1 MEQAQE
7 TTEQQSEGMTTG
19 ETIKYGVI
27 GLIVI
32 GGCFFIGRSL
42 IRKAQADKE
51 EMKTYTEGSE
61 ATFAK
66 QIKMAFD
73 NDMAFGWGTDEEK
86 LRATVI
92 AIPSREAFGKVV
104 KSYQK
109 LYNRS
114 MMRDMQEELQSTEY
128 NEILYIIAAKPE
140 RGNQLLP
147 PSLSPAQYSS
157 WAKRLKAAFDI
168 TYWGFPGTDE
178 EAIKAVFSEMP
189 TQAAFA
195 QTAAY
200 YNKAFGR
207 NLQKDLDS
215 ELEFWEKDGIMDIL
229 NKKPKA

>member
-1 MEQAQE
+1 MEQAKENGQPH
-7 TTEQQSEGMTTG
+7 SEGMTTG
-19 ETIKYGVI
+19 ETIKYGLI
-27 GLIVI
+27 GVVVL
-32 GGCFFIGRSL
+32 GSCFFIGRSL
-42 IRKAQADKE
+42 IRKAQADSE

-86 LRATVI
+86 LRATVQ
-92 AIPSREAFGKVV
+92 AIPSKEAFGKVV

-114 MMRDMQEELQSTEY
+114 MMRDMQEELGTTEY

-140 RGNQLLP
+140 TGSQLQP

-178 EAIKAVFSEMP
+178 DAIKAVFVEMP
-189 TQAAFA
+189 TQAAFTE
-195 QTAAY
+195 TALY

-207 NLQKDLDS
+207 TLKKDLDS
-215 ELEFWEKDGIMDIL
+215 ELEFWEKDAIMDIL
-229 NKKPKA
+229 TKKPKV